1 MVMSRLASECSSAC
15 NKDALPDEPA
25 KISPQRLSG
34 FVRLGKYLNSI
45 ELGVGVDKLVPG
57 GTTWFVEL
65 EDVRGFR
72 RVAVSNVLV
81 IGQSRKDAIIQYTL
95 KGEGIFLLQVYACG
109 IRRRCDAYRADGQKN
124 PELSSHER
132 TCALADRTPARHTGS
147 RHARRTSSTT
157 SQDSRAPA
165 TGKALWGR
173 AASPRAPPALRIKN
187 SISRLATA
195 RFEGQN
201 GLAQC
206 EGVSPRRPTVSA
218 RCASLR

>member
-57 GTTWFVEL
+57 GTNWFVEL

-72 RVAVSNVLV
+72 RVALSNVLV

-109 IRRRCDAYRADGQKN
+109 IRRRCDADGRADRQEN
-124 PELSSHER
+124 PECSSHER
-132 TCALADRTPARHTGS
+132 TCTASPIGLPHFTLAPRHC
-147 RHARRTSSTT
+147 RRT
-157 SQDSRAPA
+157 R
-165 TGKALWGR
+165 
-173 AASPRAPPALRIKN
+173 
-187 SISRLATA
+187 
-195 RFEGQN
+195 GQ
-201 GLAQC
+201 
-206 EGVSPRRPTVSA
+206 VRPIQP
-218 RCASLR
+218 